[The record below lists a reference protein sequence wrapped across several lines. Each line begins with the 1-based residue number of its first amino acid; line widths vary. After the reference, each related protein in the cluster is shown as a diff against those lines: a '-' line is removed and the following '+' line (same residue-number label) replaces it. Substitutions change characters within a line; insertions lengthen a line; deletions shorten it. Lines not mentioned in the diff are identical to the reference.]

1 MLQELRTR
9 VDTTLLSPLAREV
22 RNSGLTYLSPAKL
35 RSLEAALA
43 RVQATNVTGD
53 FLELGVALGGSA
65 VLIASQCPPGHAF
78 HGYDVFGMIPPPGEQ
93 DDERSHSRYQE
104 IRSGRSKGLGRGTYY
119 GYLENLYDHVC
130 RLFGQFEMPVDGARI
145 NLHKGLFQDTLD
157 RSDPVPVAFAHI
169 DCDWYEPVRYC
180 LDALRGR
187 LATGAIV
194 VLDDYRDYG
203 GCRKAVDAYLAEDR
217 RMRVLKLDP
226 HAVLE
231 RM

>member
-22 RNSGLTYLSPAKL
+22 RDGGLTYLSPAKL

-43 RVQATNVTGD
+43 RVQRNNVTGD
-53 FLELGVALGGSA
+53 FLELGIALGGSA
-65 VLIASQCPPGHAF
+65 ILIASQCPPGHAF
-78 HGYDVFGMIPPPGEQ
+78 HGYDVFEMIPPPGEE
-93 DDERSHSRYQE
+93 DDERSHRRYDE
-104 IRSGRSKGLGRGTYY
+104 IRAGRSAGLGERPYY
-119 GYLENLYDHVC
+119 GYLDNLYDRVC
-130 RLFGQFEMPVDGARI
+130 RLFGEFELPVDGARI

-157 RSDPVPVAFAHI
+157 PADPVPVAFAHI
-169 DCDWYEPVRYC
+169 DCDWYESVRYC
-180 LDALRGR
+180 LDALRRR
-187 LATGAIV
+187 LAAGAVV